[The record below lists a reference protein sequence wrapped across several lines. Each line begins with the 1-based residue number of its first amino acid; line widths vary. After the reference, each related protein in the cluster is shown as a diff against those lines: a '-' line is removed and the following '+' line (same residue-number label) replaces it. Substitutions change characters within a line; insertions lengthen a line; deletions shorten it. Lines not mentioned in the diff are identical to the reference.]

1 MLALVNT
8 KKETENR
15 CIFFQWITRLAFS
28 IGYYEPNIIFKT
40 CKIMKKHQYKT
51 EWIRDYSYVRY
62 GSYVR
67 VFAAKLTTVQK
78 LLSKVNFC
86 MYWVKCQYYSNYT
99 QTLHFPH
106 FCCSYH
112 RRKIFDEHH
121 CENTLG
127 RRKRGEYFRVAT
139 ANRCLSAIGQRH
151 GTCGPI
157 TVHHETYAVGNL
169 WSKISGC
176 L

>member
-1 MLALVNT
+1 MYFLV
-8 KKETENR
+8 K
-15 CIFFQWITRLAFS
+15 RLKIS
-28 IGYYEPNIIFKT
+28 RRYHVPNIIFKT
-40 CKIMKKHQYKT
+40 CKIEIILIMIFKKICPTWNEFK
-51 EWIRDYSYVRY
+51 VRIT
-62 GSYVR
+62 GGYVR

-86 MYWVKCQYYSNYT
+86 MYCVTCQNYSNYT
-99 QTLHFPH
+99 QKFHFPH

-112 RRKIFDEHH
+112 RREIFDEDH
-121 CENTLG
+121 CQNTLR

-157 TVHHETYAVGNL
+157 TVHHETYAVGNF